1 MKPENILLD
10 ENFHIKITDFGTARI
25 IDDPLEKESNQEDIS
40 VKGRRK
46 NSFVGT
52 AQFVPPEIL
61 NGMEPHIGTDL
72 WSLGC
77 VVYQMLSGKHLF
89 SGK

>member
-25 IDDPLEKESNQEDIS
+25 IDDPLEQESNQELKIA
-40 VKGRRK
+40 RK

-52 AQFVPPEIL
+52 AQFVSPEIL

-77 VVYQMLSGKHLF
+77 VIYQMLSGKHLF